1 MTIITINQVED
12 FLDSINPDSNI
23 FADISGYVIR
33 IEERLNGGSHLGKT
47 MRAFPGNDTLETAL
61 KDVLAIVK
69 DRGITISKY

>member
-12 FLDSINPDSNI
+12 FLDSIRPDSMI
-23 FADISGYVIR
+23 YADISGYVIR

-47 MRAFPGNDTLETAL
+47 MRAHPGNDTLEIAL

-69 DRGITISKY
+69 DKGIQTTKY